1 MGNGQ
6 NTCLSLASWQDPSCG
21 RIAENLGIYYN
32 DDVMPKEKRIGAVR
46 VHDEQTTDFQPLTTN
61 FVPST
66 DTEWLTENYE
76 GQLSVDV
83 IQTANEM
90 IIRSAIAGVLP
101 EDIQITINGD
111 MVAIKGIRR
120 QEDEVMTGDYLYQE
134 CYWGGFSRS
143 IILPFQVKA
152 RELTIDGLAANGQNR
167 KYVLGEE
174 LIAAARLRNGI
185 LTITLPKA
193 AKHEMRVVEEPE

>member
-1 MGNGQ
+1 
-6 NTCLSLASWQDPSCG
+6 
-21 RIAENLGIYYN
+21 
-32 DDVMPKEKRIGAVR
+32 MPKEKRIGAVR
-46 VHDEQTTDFQPLTTN
+46 VQDEKISDFQPLTTN
-61 FVPST
+61 FVPSN

-83 IQTANEM
+83 IQTEKDM
-90 IIRSAIAGVLP
+90 VIRSAIAGVLP
-101 EDIQITINGD
+101 EDIQVTINGD

-120 QEDEVMTGDYLYQE
+120 QEDEIMTGDYLYQE

-152 RELTIDGLAANGQNR
+152 RELTIDGLATNGQNR
-167 KYVLGEE
+167 KYVLGDE